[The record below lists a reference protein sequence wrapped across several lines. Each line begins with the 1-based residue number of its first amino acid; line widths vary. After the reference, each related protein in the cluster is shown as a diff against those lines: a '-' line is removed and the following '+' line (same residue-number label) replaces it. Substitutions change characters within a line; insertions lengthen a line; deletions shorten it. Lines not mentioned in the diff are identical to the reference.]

1 MTVQPL
7 ENHDSSFVGS
17 LTIRKWCGVVQSNV
31 KLWHQRAGVS
41 CAWQLKY
48 EADFLRLLPE
58 HISHLFTAPN
68 ICKGRLE
75 WETWCCC
82 FTCFGLNAKTGTGYE
97 YTIKRDENAQS
108 LFERPWKREHNL
120 KQRWHLFSLRPISL
134 NKAVFSG
141 GTQRQA
147 VWHDSRPYFP
157 LPGLREQLFW
167 ALRSLRQLFHY
178 IMRRPQ
184 LCKITKMDIL
194 TTCLNMLNMSV

>member
-1 MTVQPL
+1 MTSAGWCQLCVTVKIWSRLPQTTSWTHQP
-7 ENHDSSFVGS
+7 S
-17 LTIRKWCGVVQSNV
+17 LHS
-31 KLWHQRAGVS
+31 
-41 CAWQLKY
+41 
-48 EADFLRLLPE
+48 
-58 HISHLFTAPN
+58 
-68 ICKGRLE
+68 ICKGRLG
-75 WETWCCC
+75 WTWCCC